1 MTTAIMNVIALGPT
15 YGPLSRT
22 LLPMSERVQLRRARG
37 WRKPEHTII
46 VSRPSRWGNPYPVRV
61 YGRNQALRLYAEHL
75 RQHPRVCS
83 AIARSWLAV
92 TSPAGVGS
100 TSSAT
105 RTYCRAWHGVSPSTR
120 YWTNPV
126 RTRREWLGSF
136 CRRNA

>member
-1 MTTAIMNVIALGPT
+1 VTTAIMKVIALGPT

-75 RQHPRVCS
+75 RQHPHVCS
-83 AIARSWLAV
+83 AIREELAGRNLACWCRLDEPCHADLLLCVARGIPLDALLDKPGEDEV
-92 TSPAGVGS
+92 
-100 TSSAT
+100 
-105 RTYCRAWHGVSPSTR
+105 
-120 YWTNPV
+120 
-126 RTRREWLGSF
+126 
-136 CRRNA
+136 